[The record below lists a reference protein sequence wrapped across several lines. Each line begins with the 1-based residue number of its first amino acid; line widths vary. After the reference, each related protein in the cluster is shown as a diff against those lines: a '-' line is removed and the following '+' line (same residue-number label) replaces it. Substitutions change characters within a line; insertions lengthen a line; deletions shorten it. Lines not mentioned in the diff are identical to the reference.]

1 MTLHLSRGFINII
14 WDFIRTNKFFWRFG
28 MPDTATLIL
37 FLTTSALLVVVPGPS
52 VLYIVARSIE
62 RGRLAGIVSVLGI
75 GAATLVHIAAA
86 ALGLSA
92 LLLSS
97 SAAFNAVKY
106 LGAAY
111 LIYLGV
117 RTLLSR
123 EELRSIE
130 GRKESASYLRVFGQG
145 FLVNLFNPKTA
156 LFFFAF
162 LPQFVDASRGNVT
175 WQILFLGVI
184 FVFLGAFN
192 DSIYALLAGSI
203 SKRLKGSLRFLRAQ
217 RYFSGTVYIGLGVA
231 TAVSGSNK
239 IK

>member
-1 MTLHLSRGFINII
+1 
-14 WDFIRTNKFFWRFG
+14 
-28 MPDTATLIL
+28 MPDTTTLIL

-62 RGRLAGIVSVLGI
+62 RGRLGGVVSVLGI
-75 GAATLVHIAAA
+75 GVATLVHIATA

-97 SAAFNAVKY
+97 ALTFNVIKY

-111 LIYLGV
+111 LIYLGI
-117 RTLLSR
+117 RTLLAR
-123 EELRSIE
+123 EELKSTE
-130 GRKESASYLRVFGQG
+130 ESTENASYLRIFAQG

-156 LFFFAF
+156 LFFFSF
-162 LPQFVDASRGNVT
+162 LPQFVDASRGNVAG
-175 WQILFLGVI
+175 QILFLGVI

-192 DSIYALLAGSI
+192 DSLYALLAGSI
-203 SKRLKGSLRFLRAQ
+203 AKWLKGSLRFLRAQ
-217 RYFSGTVYIGLGVA
+217 RYFAGTVYVGLGVA
-231 TAVSGSNK
+231 TAVSGSSNK